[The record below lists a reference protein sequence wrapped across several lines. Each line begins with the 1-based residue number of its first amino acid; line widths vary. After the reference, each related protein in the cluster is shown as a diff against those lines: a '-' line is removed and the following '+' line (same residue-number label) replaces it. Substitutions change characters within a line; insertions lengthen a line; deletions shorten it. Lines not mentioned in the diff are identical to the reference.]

1 MGLRTKFNLGILFVS
16 IAALGLAGY
25 FVRSALQSN
34 AREEVLQS
42 ARIMMESAIAVR
54 EYTVSEIKPLLVIQQ
69 TRKFIPQI
77 VPAYAAAEYAKRF
90 QKKHP
95 EYTYKEATLNPTNPA
110 NQATDWE
117 ADIVDWFREHKDA
130 KEFIGERETSAGRQL
145 YLSRPITIKNPACLG
160 CHETAE
166 KAPRT
171 LVETYGSENGF
182 GWKVGET
189 IGAQLV
195 SVPMSIPIDRADKT
209 FRTIMITMCG
219 VFIALFLLINVMLH
233 FLVLKQVKHI
243 PGPNKADS

>member
-1 MGLRTKFNLGILFVS
+1 MGLRTKFNLGFIF
-16 IAALGLAGY
+16 AALATLGGAG
-25 FVRSALQSN
+25 FFIHSVLHNN

-77 VPAYAAAEYAKRF
+77 VPAYAAAEYANRF

-110 NQATDWE
+110 NKATDWE
-117 ADIVDWFREHKDA
+117 ADIVQWFRDHKDA
-130 KEFIGERETSAGRQL
+130 EEFIGERETLAGSSLL
-145 YLSRPITIKNPACLG
+145 YLSRPITIKNPACLN
-160 CHETAE
+160 CHDTAD

-171 LVETYGSENGF
+171 LVETYGSTNGF

-189 IGAQLV
+189 IGSQIV
-195 SVPMSIPIDRADKT
+195 SVPMSLPVARADRSFK
-209 FRTIMITMCG
+209 TIMLVLSG
-219 VFIALFLLINVMLH
+219 VFIALLLVLNAMLH
-233 FLVLKQVKHI
+233 FLVI
-243 PGPNKADS
+243 RRPGQGA